1 MATAP
6 PTAADAPPIDDSTPK
21 DTEKSLAEFFQNL
34 VLTDVALRNPNTGQ
48 DIIK

>member
-1 MATAP
+1 MATA

-21 DTEKSLAEFFQNL
+21 DTEKKLSDFFKNQ

-48 DIIK
+48 DICR